1 MSLRYAK
8 DNENLLPF
16 KGRNGVGMGLFSN
29 EGRQHHPLQK
39 ITIGLSA
46 GLCFSKGYMLPGIE
60 IEARSIDGNI
70 KACEAVC
77 QTLMEK
83 SKEIFNL
90 KSHSIHLSVEVI

>member
-1 MSLRYAK
+1 MNLLYAK
-8 DNENLLPF
+8 DNENPLPF
-16 KGRNGVGMGLFSN
+16 KERGGVGMGLFSN
-29 EGRQHHPLQK
+29 EGRQHHPVK
-39 ITIGLSA
+39 EITIGLSA
-46 GLCFSKGYMLPGIE
+46 DLCFSKGYMLPGIE